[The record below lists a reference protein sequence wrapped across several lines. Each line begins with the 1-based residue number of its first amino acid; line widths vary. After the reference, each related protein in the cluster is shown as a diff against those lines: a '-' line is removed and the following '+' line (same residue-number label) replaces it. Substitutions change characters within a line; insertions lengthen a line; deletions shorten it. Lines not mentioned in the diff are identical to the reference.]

1 MIETITCKED
11 FRKLTQKMEWEE
23 EEEEDF
29 VNKIYQNESE
39 G

>member
-11 FRKLTQKMEWEE
+11 FRKLRQKMEWEE
-23 EEEEDF
+23 EEDF
-29 VNKIYQNESE
+29 VNKNYQNESE

>member
-11 FRKLTQKMEWEE
+11 FRKLRQKMEW